1 MNKNINTLIE
11 QLEINKTELV
21 ERFEARKREYINSLQ
36 NSSAGQI
43 LSQYNYTEYTKLMD
57 VARELNELE
66 AKLRTIYYTTH
77 LLETDEKKLD

>member
-1 MNKNINTLIE
+1 MSKNINDLIAH
-11 QLEINKTELV
+11 LESDKEGLQ
-21 ERFEARKREYINSLQ
+21 EKFEARKKEYINSLQ
-36 NSSAGQI
+36 DSSAGQI